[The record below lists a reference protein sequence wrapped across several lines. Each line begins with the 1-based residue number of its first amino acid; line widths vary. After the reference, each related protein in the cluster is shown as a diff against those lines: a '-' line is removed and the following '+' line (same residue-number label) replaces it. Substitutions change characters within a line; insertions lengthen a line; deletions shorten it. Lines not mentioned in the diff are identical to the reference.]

1 MIFLNEHLN
10 LMLII
15 TLIFYLLFVTFFYLL
30 LISVFLFLLLIYLC
44 LILAYLAQHL
54 ILFIIM
60 LIQILFDFDFFV
72 IMTSNITIYSYDV
85 VYLHVSFSVAYLEFI
100 EVFTYELNL
109 LIIVLFQIFNTF
121 NLSTLLQYHYCF
133 LRNLLSHI

>member
-44 LILAYLAQHL
+44 LILAYLTQRL

-60 LIQILFDFDFFV
+60 LNQILFDFDFFV

-85 VYLHVSFSVAYLEFI
+85 VYLHVSFLVAYLEFI

-121 NLSTLLQYHYCF
+121 NLSTLLQYHYYF
-133 LRNLLSHI
+133 LRNLLLHI

>member
-1 MIFLNEHLN
+1 MIFLNAHLN

-30 LISVFLFLLLIYLC
+30 LIFVSLYLFLIYLC
-44 LILAYLAQHL
+44 LILAYLSLHL

-60 LIQILFDFDFFV
+60 LNRMLFDFDFFL
-72 IMTSNITIYSYDV
+72 ILTFNIIIYSCGV
-85 VYLHVSFSVAYLEFI
+85 VYLHVSFLVAYLEFI
-100 EVFTYELNL
+100 KVFTYELNL

-121 NLSTLLQYHYCF
+121 NLLILLQYHYYF
-133 LRNLLSHI
+133 LRNLLLHI

>member
-15 TLIFYLLFVTFFYLL
+15 ILIFYLLFVTFFYLL

-44 LILAYLAQHL
+44 LILAYLTQRL

-60 LIQILFDFDFFV
+60 LNQILFDFGFYV